1 MQFLDEWLVPTVEPL
16 LPADALAA
24 LRQEVAPAPV
34 SLWETAVQ
42 RRMVTDDQVLGAIAA
57 RFRLPVADLSQVD
70 ARVTGVIPEQLA
82 RRFTV
87 VPVGQTDSYLE
98 VATANPFDIDAEKML
113 AFATGREVRM
123 LLASPGRLRAKL
135 DEIYRSGEEI
145 VSRLLAGID
154 EEIEVKELSEEE
166 AEYASAEEASQRPII
181 RLVDMMLAD
190 GVVNRASDI
199 HVEPIEGGVVVRYR
213 IDGVLRQVMKVP
225 RNAGLP
231 LISRIKIMSGLDI
244 ADRLRPQDGRAR
256 VSVNG
261 EPVDLRV
268 STLPASLGEKVV
280 IRILSQRT
288 TVLNLESL
296 GMHPDEQEAVKRLLT
311 HKEGIILVTGP
322 TGSGKTTTLYSAL
335 RLVQNEG
342 VNIVTVEDPV
352 EYRLGQ
358 NIVQVQV
365 HDKAGLTFASAL
377 RSILRQDPDVVLV
390 GEIRDKETAQIA
402 LQASL
407 TGHLVLST
415 LHTNDAP
422 NAVTRLVDM
431 GMEPYKIAS
440 ALRGVVA
447 QRLMRR
453 LCKACFEPRE
463 EPVPERLARFIPPG
477 TKLLRAVGCPEC
489 AMTGYRGRFSIM
501 EVLTMNSELERRI
514 GQGATAD
521 LIAEAARANGMRSLF
536 DSGLRHVLAGDSTL
550 EELLRVADVPVEEEP
565 RRAPASPRSDRP
577 LRLPPQ
583 RRRLPRRRSRIRRS
597 RSTSRKRW
605 SWWRIPRTAAAP
617 AAAARGAGTCVLLVE
632 DEEQLRRVMK
642 DLLEREGYTVAE
654 ARDGVQALDQVDRL
668 APDVIILDLN
678 LPGHRRLQR
687 AGPAPLPAR
696 HAGDSGHGAH
706 RQGRRGQRGAGVRA
720 GRRRLHHQ
728 AVPGQG
734 PVGTARGGPRPPPRL
749 TRPPLTATSSTPVR
763 PITRDSTGPG
773 ERFLTQGRPGAGE
786 ARRAGAGGLHA
797 PRAARPPK
805 AQPERV
811 PLRLPARAEAGGAR
825 AGRRR
830 AVAALSR
837 VRARAGWSSAWRRT
851 TAGCPTAWWWATAP
865 TS

>member
-16 LPADALAA
+16 LAGDALAA
-24 LRQEVAPAPV
+24 LRLEVAPAPV

-42 RRMVTDDQVLGAIAA
+42 RRLVSDDQVLGAIAT
-57 RFRLPVADLSQVD
+57 RFRLPVADLSRVD
-70 ARVTGVIPEQLA
+70 SRVTGDIPEQLA

-87 VPVGQTDSYLE
+87 VPLGQTDSYLE

-135 DEIYRSGEEI
+135 DEIYRSGEDV

-154 EEIEVKELSEEE
+154 EDTEVKELTEDEDDF
-166 AEYASAEEASQRPII
+166 AAASAEEASQRPII

-190 GVVNRASDI
+190 GVVSRASDI

-225 RNAGLP
+225 RNAGIP

-296 GMHPDEQEAVKRLLT
+296 GLHQDEQEAIKRLLT

-335 RLVQNEG
+335 RLVQNDG

-390 GEIRDKETAQIA
+390 GEVRDQETSQIA

-453 LCKACFEPRE
+453 LCQACFEPRE
-463 EPVPERLARFIPPG
+463 EPVPERLTRYVPPDA
-477 TKLLRAVGCPEC
+477 KLLRAVGCAEC

-501 EVLTMNSELERRI
+501 EVLTMNSDLERRI

-521 LIAEAARANGMRSLF
+521 VIAEAARASGMRSLF
-536 DSGLRHVLAGDSTL
+536 ESGLRHVLAGDSTL
-550 EELLRVADVPVEEEP
+550 EELLRVTDVPREDQAARPPEP
-565 RRAPASPRSDRP
+565 RPAGP
-577 LRLPPQ
+577 
-583 RRRLPRRRSRIRRS
+583 
-597 RSTSRKRW
+597 
-605 SWWRIPRTAAAP
+605 AAAP
-617 AAAARGAGTCVLLVE
+617 PRVAAAPPPPKPESSLSLDFADALELVDDQAEVGRAAAGVRGAGTCVLLVE
-632 DEEQLRRVMK
+632 DEDQLRRVMK

-654 ARDGVQALDQVDRL
+654 ARDGVQALDQVDRF

-678 LPGHRRLQR
+678 LPGLDGYSVLSQLRSR
-687 AGPAPLPAR
+687 PATR
-696 HAGDSGHGAH
+696 SI
-706 RQGRRGQRGAGVRA
+706 
-720 GRRRLHHQ
+720 
-728 AVPGQG
+728 
-734 PVGTARGGPRPPPRL
+734 PVMV
-749 TRPPLTATSSTPVR
+749 LTAKGDEDNEVR
-763 PITRDSTGPG
+763 VFELGADDFITKP
-773 ERFLTQGRPGAGE
+773 F
-786 ARRAGAGGLHA
+786 RA
-797 PRAARPPK
+797 K
-805 AQPERV
+805 
-811 PLRLPARAEAGGAR
+811 
-825 AGRRR
+825 
-830 AVAALSR
+830 ALSAR
-837 VRARAGWSSAWRRT
+837 LEAVLGRHRA
-851 TAGCPTAWWWATAP
+851 
-865 TS
+865 